1 MAGYTAA
8 EAPSAKDEERDDGEE
23 EKKPADA
30 ATAEE
35 KDEDAA
41 LSQQQLVQML
51 RRRGPCEESR
61 RQAERQHAFWD
72 TQPVPSMSSEYPQET
87 GPLDVDKAPDDVR
100 AEPYPLPA
108 QFEWCAC
115 DVNNADELQEIYTL
129 LTENYVED
137 DDSMFRFDYST
148 DFLKWA
154 LQPPEYLRNWHLGVR
169 VKGGGKLVGFITGI
183 PAQIQVYERVIKMA
197 EINFLCVHKKLRSK
211 RLAPVLIKEIT
222 RRVNREDIWQAIYTA
237 GVVLPRPVSEC
248 RYHHRSLNPKKLI
261 EVGFS
266 HLGARMTMARTI
278 KLYKVPEKCQLS
290 GMREMKKEDV
300 ARVHGLVSTYLKKF
314 PLHPELS
321 PAEIEHW
328 MLPRPGVIYCYVR
341 ENEKGEVTDVCS
353 FYNLPSSILGHEK
366 HTQLK
371 AAYSYWNVATT
382 VPLQD
387 LMYDALILAKNLDFD
402 VFNALDVMDN
412 ESFLKELKF
421 GIGDGFLQYYLYNWK
436 CPKIDPQG
444 MGLVLL

>member
-35 KDEDAA
+35 KEDAA

-211 RLAPVLIKEIT
+211 RLAPVLIK
-222 RRVNREDIWQAIYTA
+222 DIWQAIYTA